1 MDSNFYKELNS
12 KLPIEGWDF
21 DPIVIDNVLSD
32 KQIEQAYR
40 FIDKNKES
48 AENWA
53 GRKSWM
59 IDDLVVRS
67 NLTKTIQ
74 SAASLAIG
82 EDLTLNE
89 YPFFLRYSPQYGYIS
104 KLFPHIDYRDSQRV
118 TVDLQ
123 LNYDEDWAVVI
134 EGKSFNLKFNQAL
147 IFLGTQQMHWRE
159 NKNLK
164 NDSVIDMLISNLHF
178 SKDRPLCEN
187 QINIA
192 DEKSFILKKHIGVNG
207 VEQKND

>member
-1 MDSNFYKELNS
+1 MESSFYKELSSRLNI
-12 KLPIEGWDF
+12 PGWDF
-21 DPIVIDNVLSD
+21 EPIIIDNVLSD
-32 KQIEQAYR
+32 KEIQEVYK
-40 FIDKNKES
+40 FIDNNKES

-59 IDDLVVRS
+59 IDNPFLR
-67 NLTKTIQ
+67 NALTKKIET
-74 SAASLAIG
+74 SSSLAVG
-82 EDLTLNE
+82 EDLKLNE
-89 YPFFLRYSPQYGYIS
+89 YPFFLRYSPQYGFIS

-123 LNYDEDWAVVI
+123 LNYDEEWAVVV

-159 NKNLK
+159 NKTLK
-164 NDSVIDMLISNLHF
+164 DESVIDMLISNLHF
-178 SKDRPLCEN
+178 VNDRPLCDN

-192 DEKSFILKKHIGVNG
+192 DEKSYILKEHIGVNEE
-207 VEQKND
+207 EQKND